1 MDAKIYLQSYGWK
14 EGEAL
19 KQGGLRKPI
28 LVKHKK
34 DTKGLGHD
42 TNDAE
47 AWWERLFDG
56 QLKNLEVKNGSAGAV
71 SFEQNSE
78 TVVKDVRKATSPLYR
93 MFVKGQGL
101 AGTVGKTKHTQVKS
115 TKVDA
120 SKVFETVTENLKEDT
135 PIKSSKAKSDK
146 KDKDIK
152 DKKVHDKKSKK
163 DKEEKKNKKSKKNEK
178 IELDKVD
185 LETKKITKK
194 KKQKKEKKE
203 KKSRRIES
211 DKKDKDEKIRSN
223 TTNKSEKKRK
233 RDDKM
238 DKDDSSSKKKKKS
251 VATA

>member
-78 TVVKDVRKATSPLYR
+78 TVVKDVRKANSPLYR

-115 TKVDA
+115 TKLDA
-120 SKVFETVTENLKEDT
+120 SKVFEAVTENLNGDT
-135 PIKSSKAKSDK
+135 QIKSSKSKSSR

-152 DKKVHDKKSKK
+152 DKKVRDKKSKK
-163 DKEEKKNKKSKKNEK
+163 DKEEKKDKKSKKNEK
-178 IELDKVD
+178 IQSDKPD
-185 LETKKITKK
+185 IETKKI
-194 KKQKKEKKE
+194 KKEKKE
-203 KKSRRIES
+203 KKTKKMKSN
-211 DKKDKDEKIRSN
+211 KKDKDEKIPSS
-223 TTNKSEKKRK
+223 TTNKSGKKRK

-251 VATA
+251 VTTA

>member
-78 TVVKDVRKATSPLYR
+78 TVVKDVRKANSPLYR

-115 TKVDA
+115 TKLDA
-120 SKVFETVTENLKEDT
+120 SKVFEAVTENLKGDT
-135 PIKSSKAKSDK
+135 QIKSSKSKSSR

-152 DKKVHDKKSKK
+152 DKKVRDKKSKK
-163 DKEEKKNKKSKKNEK
+163 DKEEKKDKKSKKNEK
-178 IELDKVD
+178 IQSDKPD
-185 LETKKITKK
+185 IETKKI
-194 KKQKKEKKE
+194 KKEKKE
-203 KKSRRIES
+203 KKTKKMKSN
-211 DKKDKDEKIRSN
+211 KKDKDEKIPSS
-223 TTNKSEKKRK
+223 TTNKSGKKRK

-251 VATA
+251 VTTA

>member
-78 TVVKDVRKATSPLYR
+78 TVVKDVRKANSPLYR

-115 TKVDA
+115 TKLDA
-120 SKVFETVTENLKEDT
+120 SKVFEVVTENIKGDA
-135 PIKSSKAKSDK
+135 PINSSKSKSNK

-152 DKKVHDKKSKK
+152 DKKVRDKKSKK
-163 DKEEKKNKKSKKNEK
+163 DKKEKKDEKKIRSVKN
-178 IELDKVD
+178 DKVESD
-185 LETKKITKK
+185 KADIETKKI
-194 KKQKKEKKE
+194 KKEKKE
-203 KKSRRIES
+203 KKSQKIKS
-211 DKKDKDEKIRSN
+211 DKKDKDEKIRSS
-223 TTNKSEKKRK
+223 TTSKSEKKRK
-233 RDDKM
+233 RNDKVE
-238 DKDDSSSKKKKKS
+238 KDDSSSKKKKKL
-251 VATA
+251 VTTD